1 MQCGASEISV
11 RSSPPSGTFT
21 PKRTTGFDTCSGM
34 DAMSEQSALMHKTL
48 SGVWRMPSMMLLS
61 VCVISP

>member
-21 PKRTTGFDTCSGM
+21 PKRTTGIGTCSRM
-34 DAMSEQSALMHKTL
+34 DAISEQSALKL
-48 SGVWRMPSMMLLS
+48 
-61 VCVISP
+61 